1 MPQDSSRRD
10 QPADRPAVAAE
21 GSVEAAARA
30 LTADGARVAAARRLR
45 PGVGTLAG
53 LDRLAELA
61 ARLLG
66 VGSGRIS
73 LLTDVQ
79 QVAGA
84 AGPQPA
90 GGERGEEP
98 LAQRLC
104 TRTAASG
111 APLAI
116 ADTTADERVAGPHAV
131 TPGVV
136 GSYLGVPLTVDGG
149 HVVGVVCVFEPAPR
163 SWSERDAAL
172 LQQVAAAAVAEL
184 ELTALSGEYASS
196 RALLELTI
204 GAAELGTFDLDLA
217 TGVLT
222 VNDRM
227 LELVE
232 LTAETFS
239 GAPEDVY
246 ARLHPADREST
257 IAAVQEAVGS
267 GGEYRVEHRVV
278 LPGGGYRWVAARGAT
293 QPGPD
298 GAPARLLG
306 VAFDVTSAR
315 EAGARVEHVLDS
327 MAVAYL
333 AVDTDW
339 RVTYLNAEAARITG
353 TSRERLVGRDVWE
366 AFPAAA
372 GTVFEEHYRRAAATG
387 ETVVFDAFY
396 PAPLQVWV
404 EVRVVPEGGRP
415 NRGLALYFLD
425 VTARKHAQH
434 AAEAARRSAEAAA
447 ARQELLA
454 AISRELSGALEAE
467 RAVTSLAQ
475 LVVPALGDWC
485 VVSLVDDDAPA
496 STPAGVLASTAAGRP
511 HQLRR
516 GLRDVGCWHRDEAL
530 LPLVEEYAE
539 HRLGELTDTA
549 FLWRALRHARP
560 VPIPDAT
567 RAVTAVLEPGGRVRE
582 ALARLAPSWAAIFPL
597 RGRGRTVGLLTL
609 FTGPD
614 RAPLSPQ
621 EMSTA
626 AEVAD
631 RAGLA
636 LDSARLYRQQRE
648 LAEGLQRS
656 LLSEPPEPDHG
667 QIVVRYLPAAE
678 AAQVGGDWYDAFLQ
692 PSGATVLVIGDVVGH
707 DTQAAAAMSQVRT
720 VVRTLGALADD
731 SPAQVLAGT
740 DRVMANLEITTT
752 ATAVVARL
760 EQSVDERR
768 RGVTRLRWSSAG
780 HPPAMVVHP
789 DGSVLPLAGVHADL
803 LLGVLP
809 DAERRDSEVL
819 LDRGS
824 TVVLYTDGLV
834 ERRDQPLHEGLE
846 KLHRVLE
853 ELAADDLDLDSLV
866 DRMLRRM
873 LPPAA
878 EDDVAVVAVRLHPQ
892 DRPRPAEAGPNR
904 VPPHVPDEPDV
915 PPLRP
920 AADELSPSAAPAATA
935 PPRRA

>member
-1 MPQDSSRRD
+1 MPQDPSPGD
-10 QPADRPAVAAE
+10 QPVHQPVDRSA
-21 GSVEAAARA
+21 EAAVRA
-30 LTADGARVAAARRLR
+30 LTADGARVAAARRLH
-45 PGVGTLAG
+45 PGTGTLAG
-53 LDRLAELA
+53 LDRLADLA

-66 VGSGRIS
+66 AGSGRVS
-73 LLTDVQ
+73 LLSDVQ
-79 QVAGA
+79 RVAGT

-90 GGERGEEP
+90 AGALGEEP
-98 LAQRLC
+98 LAQWLC

-116 ADTTADERVAGPHAV
+116 ADTTADERVADLPAV
-131 TPGVV
+131 TSGVV
-136 GSYLGVPLTVDGG
+136 RSYLGAPLTVDGG
-149 HVVGVVCVFEPAPR
+149 HVVGAVCVFEPAPR
-163 SWSERDAAL
+163 SWSEQDVAL

-184 ELTALSGEYASS
+184 ELIALSGEYASN

-217 TGVLT
+217 TGALT
-222 VNDRM
+222 ANERL
-227 LELVE
+227 LELAG
-232 LTAETFS
+232 LTPETF
-239 GAPEDVY
+239 GGTVRDVY
-246 ARLHPADREST
+246 ANLHPDDLEAT
-257 IAAVQEAVGS
+257 TAAVREAVDS
-267 GGEYRVEHRVV
+267 GGEYHAEHRFAH
-278 LPGGGYRWVAARGAT
+278 PGGGYRWVVARGAT
-293 QPGPD
+293 LPGPD

-306 VAFDVTSAR
+306 AAYDVTSLR
-315 EAGARVEHVLDS
+315 EAGAHVEHVLDS

-333 AVDTDW
+333 AVDADW

-353 TSRERLVGRDVWE
+353 TSREQLLGRDVWE
-366 AFPAAA
+366 AFPAAV
-372 GTVFEEHYRRAAATG
+372 GTVFEERYRHAAATG
-387 ETVVFDAFY
+387 ETVVFDAYY
-396 PAPLQVWV
+396 PAPLEVWV
-404 EVRVVPEGGRP
+404 EVRVVPDGGEP

-425 VTARKHAQH
+425 VTARKRAQD
-434 AAEAARRSAEAAA
+434 AAEAARRAAEEAA

-454 AISRELSGALEAE
+454 AVSRELSGALEAE
-467 RAVTSLAQ
+467 LAVASLAQ

-485 VVSLVDDDAPA
+485 VVSVVDDDAPA
-496 STPAGVLASTAAGRP
+496 STPAGVRASTAAGRP
-511 HQLRR
+511 GQLRR
-516 GLRDVGCWHRDEAL
+516 GLRDAGCWHRDEAL
-530 LPLVEEYAE
+530 LPLVQEYSE
-539 HRLGELTDTA
+539 HRLDELTDTA

-560 VPIPDAT
+560 VPVPDAT
-567 RAVTAVLEPGGRVRE
+567 RAVTAVLEPGGRARE
-582 ALARLAPSWAAIFPL
+582 LLAQLAPSGAAIFPL
-597 RGRGRTVGLLTL
+597 RGRGRTVGLLTV
-609 FTGPD
+609 FTGPG
-614 RAPLSPQ
+614 RAPLSTQ
-621 EMSTA
+621 EMFTA

-678 AAQVGGDWYDAFLQ
+678 AAQVGGDWYDAFMQ
-692 PSGATVLVIGDVVGH
+692 PSGSTVLVIGDVVGH

-720 VVRTLGALADD
+720 VLRTLGALADD

-760 EQSVDERR
+760 EQSADERR

-819 LDRGS
+819 LERGS

-834 ERRDQPLHEGLE
+834 ERRDQPLHEGLVALQE
-846 KLHRVLE
+846 VLE
-853 ELAADDLDLDSLV
+853 ELAAEDLDLDSLV

-892 DRPRPAEAGPNR
+892 DRPRPSEAGPNR

-915 PPLRP
+915 PPIVR
-920 AADELSPSAAPAATA
+920 AEAGLSPSAAPAATA
-935 PPRRA
+935 PPRRG